1 MSRHRRREHS
11 PQVSLMGRRLR
22 LSDIVLLISLAA
34 LLWGLGAYLLMELR
48 HAPPPRHRRLD
59 YRAEGSTA
67 MTWRSSDLDLA
78 SGLYVPQLV
87 TLDPETGEFT
97 SVKGP
102 KGFETW
108 EEAEEAGRFLAP

>member
-1 MSRHRRREHS
+1 MR
-11 PQVSLMGRRLR
+11 RRLR
-22 LSDIVLLISLAA
+22 LSDIVLLIILAA

-48 HAPPPRHRRLD
+48 HAPPPRHHRLD

-87 TLDPETGEFT
+87 TWDPATGEFT
-97 SVKGP
+97 PGEGTEGRPWSCR
-102 KGFETW
+102 TW
-108 EEAEEAGRFLAP
+108 PCGER